1 MKLCSGVSLPK
12 RTLRFYTAKILSC
25 EVTAVLCLSTD
36 SSFPHFDTQKY
47 ELLTMSIVGGQ
58 TLNCQNPSYIA
69 GWPFGLSSMTIV
81 GGQINKYIHLSCVAG
96 QPFTS
101 QMSICACH
109 EVYIVSLKTAQYK
122 KTYIYTQSIADILI
136 NSSLKSCGYALIECY
151 RQSAHVFARPQ
162 CFDYNFSMMG

>member
-1 MKLCSGVSLPK
+1 MSEAVYQNITKLCSGVSLPK
-12 RTLRFYTAKILSC
+12 RTLRFGTAKILSC

-36 SSFPHFDTQKY
+36 SSFRGYLLPHFDTQKY

-69 GWPFGLSSMTIV
+69 MWPFGLSTMTIV

-122 KTYIYTQSIADILI
+122 KNVHLYT
-136 NSSLKSCGYALIECY
+136 KYC
-151 RQSAHVFARPQ
+151 
-162 CFDYNFSMMG
+162 